1 MNQNTNGQA
10 DRLFRNYDSLIGG
23 ELSEL
28 RNACLAIAEAAI
40 RRAIPYSETKKR
52 ISVSEGV
59 LRVSDSVYALSELN
73 HIYVIGVGKGAYP
86 IALAM
91 EEQLG
96 ELISEGVVLVK
107 RGDHRRLERIEVI
120 ESGHPLPDEN
130 GIEGAKK
137 IRAIVEKAGAD
148 DLILAAITGG
158 SSAMMNLPFD
168 GISLEDLRLT
178 NRLLLGS
185 GADIAHMNMVRKH
198 LCTMKGGHLVELAYP
213 APMHTFTLDTNPPGI
228 LWPDLVYPDS
238 STYADAI
245 RVAEEYGFWNEL
257 PESVKAHLKKGAADP
272 SMETP
277 KVLSHPRNYIHS
289 VADPK
294 STCAAAAERAKE
306 LGFEPYVLSTA
317 MDGEAKDLGIFF
329 ACMANEIA
337 ETGRPFKAPC
347 ALISGGE
354 TTVTLPIGC
363 RGKGGP
369 NQETAMGFVT
379 RIREGVPA
387 VCLSMDSDGTDGPT
401 DIAGGISDGF
411 TRKKA
416 AERGVPYENLLKEHE
431 SSEALSRM
439 GDALLTGH
447 TGTNIMNVRI
457 VLIGKE

>member
-1 MNQNTNGQA
+1 MS
-10 DRLFRNYDSLIGG
+10 LFQNYDELKKG
-23 ELSEL
+23 ELTGL
-28 RNACLAIAEAAI
+28 RSACLSIAEAAI

-52 ISVSEGV
+52 VFVEGGQLHV
-59 LRVSDSVYALSELN
+59 ADSVYALSDLN

-86 IALAM
+86 IALAF
-91 EEQLG
+91 EEALG
-96 ELISEGVVLVK
+96 DRIAEGVVLVK
-107 RGDHRRLERIEVI
+107 QGDKRRLKYVEVI

-148 DLILAAITGG
+148 DLIRAAITGG
-158 SSAMMNLPFD
+158 SSAMMNLPFE
-168 GISLEDLRLT
+168 GISLDDLRLA
-178 NRLLLGS
+178 NKLLLGS

-213 APMHTFTLDTNPPGI
+213 APLHTFTLDTNPPGI

-245 RVAEEYGFWNEL
+245 RVAEEYGFWEAL
-257 PESVKAHLKKGAADP
+257 PESVRTHLKKGAADP

-277 KVLSHPRNYIHS
+277 KVLRHPRNYIHS

-294 STCAAAAERAKE
+294 STCAAAAEKAKE

-317 MDGEAKDLGIFF
+317 MDGEAKDAGIFF
-329 ACMANEIA
+329 ACMANEIV
-337 ETGRPFKAPC
+337 ETGRPFAAPC

-363 RGKGGP
+363 KGKGGP
-369 NQETAMGFVT
+369 NQETTMGFVT
-379 RIREGVPA
+379 RIHDGYPA

-411 TRKKA
+411 TRRKA
-416 AERGVPYENLLKEHE
+416 KERGVPYENLLKEHE
-431 SSEALSRM
+431 SSEALTRM
-439 GDALLTGH
+439 DDALITGH

-457 VLIGKE
+457 VLIGKGDGETK